1 MKNYWLDRRKER
13 EEKPKKDNKYIYPK
27 SLWNLVQKTLN
38 KRKATGP

>member
-13 EEKPKKDNKYIYPK
+13 VQPKKEGKYVYPK
-27 SLWNLVQKTLN
+27 SFWATVQKTLN